1 MVLHHAH
8 KHFVALFK
16 ERLAK
21 GESHEV
27 EAFGSAAREDY
38 FRLAAGIDK
47 ILHIGTRLLV
57 ELRGLLRKIMH
68 APMHVGVHR
77 IIFFGHRLHH
87 GAGLLRGGR
96 VVEIDQRAV
105 VDRAGEYGKI
115 LAYFFD
121 VEHCGL
127 LVIGFAQR
135 ARAALLQA
143 AAEAHFHQIGKA
155 LAQRF
160 RLNAC

>member
-1 MVLHHAH
+1 MMLHHAH
-8 KHFVALFK
+8 EHFVALFK
-16 ERLAK
+16 EGLA
-21 GESHEV
+21 ERERHEV
-27 EAFGSAAREDY
+27 EAFGSAARKDD

-47 ILHIGTRLLV
+47 MLHIATRLLV
-57 ELRGLLRKIMH
+57 ELCGLLRKIMH

-121 VEHCGL
+121 VEHGGYCLLGL
-127 LVIGFAQR
+127 HSVHEPHCFKRWRKRIST
-135 ARAALLQA
+135 
-143 AAEAHFHQIGKA
+143 K
-155 LAQRF
+155 
-160 RLNAC
+160 

>member
-8 KHFVALFK
+8 EHFVALFK

-47 ILHIGTRLLV
+47 LLHIGTRLLV

-87 GAGLLRGGR
+87 GAGLLRSGR
-96 VVEIDQRAV
+96 VVEVDQRAV

-121 VEHCGL
+121 VEHGGYCLLGL
-127 LVIGFAQR
+127 HSVHEPHCFKRRRKRIST
-135 ARAALLQA
+135 
-143 AAEAHFHQIGKA
+143 K
-155 LAQRF
+155 
-160 RLNAC
+160 